1 LTIAND
7 KGEPRELAGELYFA
21 AIDPD
26 LVTPW
31 VSPVSVH
38 LIGNKGAAMRKAEE
52 LQKAWQAAEH
62 TDQSV

>member
-52 LQKAWQAAEH
+52 LQKA
-62 TDQSV
+62 